1 MLLRFYKQS
10 YLLIAAIV
18 FALGVVAAFIAP
30 QLVHDEQF
38 PKAEL
43 AVYFMFY
50 VLDVLASYL
59 YAHKRAMLTAD
70 QRNFLN
76 SFAHMIAQVTACILQ
91 VAVLLLFQSMFLY
104 LVVKVAGRL
113 LENLII
119 SRAYQKRYPHISTGA
134 PTGWNRRKK
143 KDLFSN
149 IKALLMHRI
158 ASFSLQSTSSVIIM
172 YFQNSVSAGIYGNYT
187 LITNALIN
195 LSNQLYNGIIASF
208 GNLIA
213 TESKDKT
220 QRNFNAL
227 YLLNYLIFSFFLHQ
241 PV

>member
-43 AVYFMFY
+43 AVYFMFTY
-50 VLDVLASYL
+50 WMLASYL

-143 KDLFSN
+143 RTCSPISKRCLCIESQASACSPLP
-149 IKALLMHRI
+149 ALLSCISRTACPR
-158 ASFSLQSTSSVIIM
+158 AST
-172 YFQNSVSAGIYGNYT
+172 
-187 LITNALIN
+187 
-195 LSNQLYNGIIASF
+195 
-208 GNLIA
+208 A
-213 TESKDKT
+213 TT
-220 QRNFNAL
+220 
-227 YLLNYLIFSFFLHQ
+227 
-241 PV
+241 P